1 MFLLWIF
8 SDSLWPAPPAF
19 VERQLGKPDLPIEY
33 NLVHDAKNIPRLAGK
48 QLLFSKWLGRT
59 SLGNVLKQ
67 FAFRKAGLDLL
78 IRIKIPDAPTLF
90 PLPEPHQHRKSF
102 EPVDF
107 DKLIEES
114 IEEPKES
121 SFKFVTILDLTKEY
135 RSHTVTPMQIA
146 QRVIEII
153 NDTEKQNPKLRAI
166 VQHDEDEILKMAAES
181 TKRYAEGNPLSF
193 MDGIPVATKEE
204 YLVVPYYTR
213 CGTTFMGRTRSTEDA
228 HIVKKLRIGG
238 AIIIGITNMH
248 ELGIGTTGNNPN
260 RLHGIPRNPYNVY
273 HYTGGSSSGSAV
285 AVAAGLCP
293 VSLGTD
299 GGGSI
304 RIPAAACGV
313 VGIKASCGRIST
325 SGEVPLA
332 HTVSYTGPLC
342 ATVRDAALVYAFL
355 AGKDEEDPK
364 TLGQPDVTLEG
375 FENISTLEGLTLGID
390 WKYFRDC
397 DEDVYKECEKV
408 VKYLEDKG
416 ASVIAIQIPELM
428 ETISA
433 HGISIIS
440 EMAAG
445 LEEEF
450 HKYYNELNPETASNL
465 GMARLVTAR
474 HYFQALKQRTR
485 SMAFLKKIFEED
497 GVDCILTPGLGM
509 KVPRIPDDA
518 LEYGEGN
525 LMTTT
530 QMMRYMGIGN
540 FTGVPGMTL
549 PVGYDDQ
556 GLPIALQIM
565 SSWWNEHTM
574 LRVAHAAEGFVTKRK
589 PQVHYSLLE

>member
-1 MFLLWIF
+1 M
-8 SDSLWPAPPAF
+8 
-19 VERQLGKPDLPIEY
+19 
-33 NLVHDAKNIPRLAGK
+33 
-48 QLLFSKWLGRT
+48 
-59 SLGNVLKQ
+59 
-67 FAFRKAGLDLL
+67 L

-90 PLPEPHQHRKSF
+90 PLPEPHQHRKSY

-260 RLHGIPRNPYNVY
+260 RLHGIPRNPYNVN

-304 RIPAAACGV
+304 RIPAAVCGV

-540 FTGVPGMTL
+540 LTGVPGMTL

-574 LRVAHAAEGFVTKRK
+574 LRVAHAAEGFVIKRK

>member
-1 MFLLWIF
+1 M
-8 SDSLWPAPPAF
+8 
-19 VERQLGKPDLPIEY
+19 
-33 NLVHDAKNIPRLAGK
+33 
-48 QLLFSKWLGRT
+48 
-59 SLGNVLKQ
+59 
-67 FAFRKAGLDLL
+67 
-78 IRIKIPDAPTLF
+78 
-90 PLPEPHQHRKSF
+90 
-102 EPVDF
+102 
-107 DKLIEES
+107 
-114 IEEPKES
+114 
-121 SFKFVTILDLTKEY
+121 
-135 RSHTVTPMQIA
+135 
-146 QRVIEII
+146 
-153 NDTEKQNPKLRAI
+153 
-166 VQHDEDEILKMAAES
+166 
-181 TKRYAEGNPLSF
+181 
-193 MDGIPVATKEE
+193 
-204 YLVVPYYTR
+204 
-213 CGTTFMGRTRSTEDA
+213 
-228 HIVKKLRIGG
+228 
-238 AIIIGITNMH
+238 
-248 ELGIGTTGNNPN
+248 
-260 RLHGIPRNPYNVY
+260 
-273 HYTGGSSSGSAV
+273 

-293 VSLGTD
+293 IALGTD

-332 HTVSYTGPLC
+332 HTVSYVGPLC
-342 ATVRDAALVYAFL
+342 ATVSDAALVYAFL

-375 FENISTLEGLTLGID
+375 LENISTLEGITLGID

-416 ASVIAIQIPELM
+416 ASVVAIQIPELM
-428 ETISA
+428 ETLSA

-450 HKYYNELNPETASNL
+450 DKYYNELNPETASNL

-485 SMAFLKKIFEED
+485 SMAFLKKIFDED

-574 LRVAHAAEGFVTKRK
+574 LRVAHAAEGFVTKKK
-589 PQVHYSLLE
+589 PQVYYSLLE